1 MNRSYNYLEI
11 KLNFFKRE
19 QDLEMKEVR
28 MKYNEEIKK
37 LREKLRKK
45 TIIGREQKKK
55 NKKQLKI

>member
-45 TIIGREQKKK
+45 TIIGRE
-55 NKKQLKI
+55 